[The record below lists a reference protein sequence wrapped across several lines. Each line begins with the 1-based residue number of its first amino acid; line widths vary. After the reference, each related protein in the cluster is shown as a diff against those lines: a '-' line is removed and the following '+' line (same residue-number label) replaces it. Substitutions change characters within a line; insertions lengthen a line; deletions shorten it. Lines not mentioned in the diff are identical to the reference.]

1 MQPQN
6 PIEIRA
12 DLLRRTVLGMTNEEC
27 AEALPWLRHWLAA
40 READLA
46 PRSEATPLR
55 RGTDVLGREI
65 VSVVVDNHDLI
76 RMCRVMDV
84 ARTPPSLC
92 DGTGQNLF
100 DALESVPLKR
110 DEIRM
115 IIAHVRQTRSRYQ
128 GEHDSIFTPGERR
141 LLRAHPGTRK
151 GWVAISM
158 LAIPDVKVA
167 GDDDELLLA
176 QG

>member
-27 AEALPWLRHWLAA
+27 AEALPWLRHWLGA
-40 READLA
+40 REAEVA
-46 PRSEATPLR
+46 PRTEATPLR

-65 VSVVVDNHDLI
+65 VSVVVDGYDLI
-76 RMCRVMDV
+76 RMVRVMDV
-84 ARTPPSLC
+84 ARTPPSLRN
-92 DGTGQNLF
+92 GTGQNMF

-128 GEHDSIFTPGERR
+128 GEYESAFVPGERR

-158 LAIPDVKVA
+158 LAIPAVQVA
-167 GDDDELLLA
+167 GDDDELLIA